1 MQQLISVEIETLILM
16 ILSCLSFAGKTCLS
30 EDMHFYSKF
39 KKYSESKQSFLR
51 IGNSFSRIDFANM
64 TPGRIDELIRES
76 WSSDS
81 PPDYSVWV
89 NAIINDPD
97 SPTNALRTTLNALSD
112 ENRSQIFARQFL
124 EQFRHDIRN
133 LK

>member
-1 MQQLISVEIETLILM
+1 
-16 ILSCLSFAGKTCLS
+16 
-30 EDMHFYSKF
+30 MHFYSKVR
-39 KKYSESKQSFLR
+39 KYSESQQSFLR

-64 TPGRIDELIRES
+64 TPGRIDELIQES

-97 SPTNALRTTLNALSD
+97 SPTTALRTTLNALSD

-124 EQFRHDIRN
+124 EQFRHDMRS

>member
-1 MQQLISVEIETLILM
+1 MQQLISVEIETLILV
-16 ILSCLSFAGKTCLS
+16 ILSCLSFAGTIS
-30 EDMHFYSKF
+30 QDMHFYSKLR
-39 KKYSESKQSFLR
+39 KYSKSKQSFLR